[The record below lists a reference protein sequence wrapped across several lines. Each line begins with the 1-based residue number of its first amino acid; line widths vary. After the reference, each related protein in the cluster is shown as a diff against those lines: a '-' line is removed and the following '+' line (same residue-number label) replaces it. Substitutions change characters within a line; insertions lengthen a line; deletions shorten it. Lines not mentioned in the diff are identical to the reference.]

1 MGTPCLS
8 FIISNIDRDTAKMR
22 TINQLRIFYNFT
34 ISFIYIFMN
43 FYKRSFDFLS
53 DANND
58 FKEYSLEYFLLN
70 IQASNIF
77 FSELILCYNTKFH
90 VFK

>member
-1 MGTPCLS
+1 
-8 FIISNIDRDTAKMR
+8 
-22 TINQLRIFYNFT
+22 
-34 ISFIYIFMN
+34 MN

-70 IQASNIF
+70 IQANNIF
-77 FSELILCYNTKFH
+77 FSELILCYNRSFMSLNNQ
-90 VFK
+90 VRLIIRIILWLRYF

>member
-1 MGTPCLS
+1 
-8 FIISNIDRDTAKMR
+8 
-22 TINQLRIFYNFT
+22 
-34 ISFIYIFMN
+34 MN

-70 IQASNIF
+70 IQANNIF
-77 FSELILCYNTKFH
+77 FSELILCCNTKFH